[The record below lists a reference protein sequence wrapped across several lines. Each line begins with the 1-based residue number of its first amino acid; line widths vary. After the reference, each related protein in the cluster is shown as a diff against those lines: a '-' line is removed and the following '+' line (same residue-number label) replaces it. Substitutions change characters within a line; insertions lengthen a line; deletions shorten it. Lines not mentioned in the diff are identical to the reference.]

1 MIRISGLSKS
11 FGEVKALDNLSF
23 SAGNGEILALLGP
36 NGAGKTTLIRLMTGL
51 LSPDAGEIFYDDINI
66 MDHRVEALR
75 RIGYVPE
82 NSPLYADM
90 TSFDFL
96 SYTAGL
102 RGIKPNVFSRRLE
115 ELVEHLGLAPVVNR
129 RIGTLSKGFRHR
141 VGIAAALIHAPEI
154 LILDEPSEGLD
165 PNQKYALQKFIKNF
179 SSCGTV
185 ILSTHIL
192 EDIEAVASRILL
204 LHNGV
209 LIKDTTPA
217 RLKYLMPERSLAAA
231 FRRITNGS

>member
-51 LSPDAGEIFYDDINI
+51 LSPDAGEIFFDDINI

-141 VGIAAALIHAPEI
+141 VGIAAALIHAP
-154 LILDEPSEGLD
+154 D
-165 PNQKYALQKFIKNF
+165 
-179 SSCGTV
+179 
-185 ILSTHIL
+185 IL
-192 EDIEAVASRILL
+192 EDVEAVASRILL

-217 RLKYLMPERSLAAA
+217 RLKYLMPERSLGAA

>member
-51 LSPDAGEIFYDDINI
+51 LSPDAGEIFFDDVNI

-82 NSPLYADM
+82 NSP
-90 TSFDFL
+90 
-96 SYTAGL
+96 
-102 RGIKPNVFSRRLE
+102 PNVFSRRLE

-192 EDIEAVASRILL
+192 EDVEAVASRILL